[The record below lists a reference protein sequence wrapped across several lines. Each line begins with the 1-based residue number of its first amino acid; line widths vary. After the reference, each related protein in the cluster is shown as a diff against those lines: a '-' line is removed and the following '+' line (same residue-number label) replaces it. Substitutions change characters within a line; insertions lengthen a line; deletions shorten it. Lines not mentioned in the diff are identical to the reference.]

1 MFSSV
6 NIQDELLK
14 IRQKH
19 AQAQY
24 SLMQQANESIKKG
37 EAVDEFLM
45 KRIRKGAKPGKLNTD
60 TEKLDKNK
68 VFSEDDIKS
77 ICVQYR
83 LRFLDSKYFNP
94 AEIPQEALTEVSNLE
109 NDLGNKVSDVKIVAT
124 AKQFK
129 REDKDISPIMFAR
142 LDDENFYLVYKWGK
156 EFSGYKK
163 VIVYPLRSILTLLIS
178 LLVVVLPFMLIIPAI
193 IFRTPEQVQ
202 YYQMLY
208 LAAFTI
214 GTVFILVFGGFT
226 FYKKFSRVCWN
237 KPYLN

>member
-1 MFSSV
+1 MFTSV

-19 AQAQY
+19 AHAQY
-24 SLMQQANESIKKG
+24 SLMQQANDSIKKG
-37 EAVDEFLM
+37 IAVDEFLL
-45 KRIRKGAKPGKLNTD
+45 KRIQNAPRPGKWTIN
-60 TEKLDKNK
+60 TEKLDRNK

-94 AEIPQEALTEVSNLE
+94 AEIPQEALIGVDNLE
-109 NDLGNKVSDVKIVAT
+109 RELGNKVSDLKIVAT
-124 AKQFK
+124 AKQFT

-142 LDDENFYLVYKWGK
+142 LDDKNFYLVHKWGK
-156 EFSGYKK
+156 EFKGYKK
-163 VIVYPLRSILTLLIS
+163 MIVYPLRSILTLLIS
-178 LLVVVLPFMLIIPAI
+178 LVIVVLPLMFIIPAI
-193 IFRTPEQVQ
+193 IFRIPEQVQ

-214 GTVFILVFGGFT
+214 GVVFILVFGGFT